1 MVRDYVVSKLPYHR
15 SLFGDSGRTIQII
28 GSEVAIKDLHVALRS
43 LLSHGKY
50 EPLSPFEEDVLSD
63 LYNSLSLFNFKK

>member
-1 MVRDYVVSKLPYHR
+1 MARNYVVSKLPYHR
-15 SLFGDSGRTIQII
+15 DMFGDCKRTIQIV
-28 GSEVAIKDLHVALRS
+28 GSEVAINDLHVALRS

-50 EPLSPFEEDVLSD
+50 EPLSQYEQDVLSD

>member
-1 MVRDYVVSKLPYHR
+1 MAREYYVSKLPYHR
-15 SLFGDSGRTIQII
+15 DMFGNSERTIQIV

-50 EPLSPFEEDVLSD
+50 EPLCPFELDVLSD

>member
-1 MVRDYVVSKLPYHR
+1 MARDYVVSKLPYHR
-15 SLFGDSGRTIQII
+15 DMFGNSERTIQIV

-50 EPLSPFEEDVLSD
+50 EPLSQFEQDVLSD